1 MNLQNRN
8 KLTALENKLMV
19 ARGKDRGKD
28 RQFGMDM
35 YTLLY
40 FKRITKKYLL
50 YSTWNS
56 ALYMWQ
62 PEWEGSLGEE
72 IHVFIWLGPFTVHLK
87 LSQHCLLINCAL
99 RQNKEFKK
107 CNEMEILAQV
117 WENIRMS
124 LRETYKWII
133 LHPKKKKKNHHSSQE
148 SLWRKGTLYTMVS
161 VSMLSYRVP
170 HLPFSR
176 GAVNEVT
183 GPL

>member
-1 MNLQNRN
+1 
-8 KLTALENKLMV
+8 
-19 ARGKDRGKD
+19 
-28 RQFGMDM
+28 MDM

-40 FKRITKKYLL
+40 LKRITNKYLL

-56 ALYMWQ
+56 ALYVWQ

-99 RQNKEFKK
+99 RQNKKFKK
-107 CNEMEILAQV
+107 CNVMEILPQV

-133 LHPKKKKKNHHSSQE
+133 LHPKNKKKNTKTPFKSRESVKERNALYYGVCKYAVLQGPAFTFFTGCCEWGNRPSLKGLIESQQNI
-148 SLWRKGTLYTMVS
+148 L
-161 VSMLSYRVP
+161 
-170 HLPFSR
+170 
-176 GAVNEVT
+176 
-183 GPL
+183 